1 MASYIIKY
9 CELVKDENLT
19 DLYILDKFL
28 KEIMEEIDAIKPF
41 IDEVKKDNTVEKFK
55 EEIVYYNKLC
65 WDYERGQNRLNKLT
79 EKDCKCI
86 RFING
91 NKFYNN
97 GCKIHKNKNK

>member
-1 MASYIIKY
+1 MGSYISKY

-41 IDEVKKDNTVEKFK
+41 IDEIKKDGTFKKFQD
-55 EEIVYYNKLC
+55 EMVYYDKLC
-65 WDYERGQNRLNKLT
+65 FDYERGLNRFNKLSG
-79 EKDCKCI
+79 KYCKCI

-91 NKFYNN
+91 EKFYNN
-97 GCKIHKNKNK
+97 GCKIHK